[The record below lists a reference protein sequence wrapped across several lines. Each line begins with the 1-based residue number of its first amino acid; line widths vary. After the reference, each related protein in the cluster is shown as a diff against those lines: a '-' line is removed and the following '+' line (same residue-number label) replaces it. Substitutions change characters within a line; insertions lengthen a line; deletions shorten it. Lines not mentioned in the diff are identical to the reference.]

1 MLKVAHVQKS
11 NRSAA
16 GHLFEHYA
24 RNAED
29 EQYKYLF
36 RQNKSIDPNMT
47 YLNYNLAPERNKKQ
61 NEILKD
67 RLSEV
72 KCLKRKDV
80 NVICSWVLTL
90 PKSFPSER
98 EKEFFEQAY
107 KFLEE
112 RYGKKNVISSYVHKD
127 ETTPHMHFC
136 FIPVVRDKRTG
147 KEKVSAYEL
156 LTRKELMKFHPD
168 LDKHLEKYFGFEVG
182 ILNEATKNGNRTVA
196 ELKQQT
202 IAEQTQ
208 EKQQGLDILILKTQE
223 KINKLEDMDEQLKS
237 LNQKISTSQRILKRQ
252 DEIEMIGQKSLT
264 GKITMSPEEAAQL
277 KDMAKSFITL
287 SEKVKPL
294 MLQNQQLKE
303 SSESTIK
310 LRIELNK
317 VKKEYESLKSV
328 LASNPDLLKQF
339 KKQEKCLHVSQHQ
352 RMDLASEIGD
362 R

>member
-1 MLKVAHVQKS
+1 MAHVAKYTKAAVGHLSKHFERAKDENGEYIKFGNVEIDTTKS
-11 NRSAA
+11 N
-16 GHLFEHYA
+16 
-24 RNAED
+24 
-29 EQYKYLF
+29 Q
-36 RQNKSIDPNMT
+36 
-47 YLNYNLAPERNKKQ
+47 NYNLAPEKSQGNFIKK
-61 NEILKD
+61 
-67 RLSEV
+67 RCSEV
-72 KCLKRKDV
+72 KCLNRKDV
-80 NVICSWVLTL
+80 NVMCAWVVTL
-90 PKSFPSER
+90 PKDFPEER
-98 EKEFFEQAY
+98 EREFFEQTY
-107 KFLEE
+107 NFLEKK
-112 RYGKKNVISSYVHKD
+112 YGKENVVSAYVHKD
-127 ETTPHMHFC
+127 EVTPHMHFA
-136 FIPVVRDKRTG
+136 FVPVVQDKKTG

-156 LTRKELMKFHPD
+156 LNKKELQKFHPE
-168 LDKHLEKYFGFEVG
+168 LEQHLVNYFGFEIG
-182 ILNEATKNGNRTVA
+182 ILNGATKEGNRTVA
-196 ELKQQT
+196 ELKQQS

-208 EKQQGLDILILKTQE
+208 KKQQELDILILKTQE

-237 LNQKISTSQRILKRQ
+237 LNQKISTFQRILKRQ

-339 KKQEKCLHVSQHQ
+339 KKQEKCLHVGQHQ
-352 RMDLASEIGD
+352 RMNLASEIGD